1 TICSAR
7 FAMAVALARSTSAA
21 LAPDNAAPGTCP
33 KNPRRMFSRST
44 RRRVSCNCSSNNG
57 LSMDCDSCSASSRD
71 STGISG
77 TGGNCGC
84 GGGGLNIL
92 FTAAF
97 TAPPIRAGTTT
108 SATALPHLLRQ
119 AVDVDVLHNAVSHVP
134 LALHPFLEEAVP
146 ACQRTFE
153 CLYHYRI
160 TSAYTS
166 RYTIKF
172 KELKGKPQ
180 QLAYNR

>member
-1 TICSAR
+1 
-7 FAMAVALARSTSAA
+7 FAMAAALARSTSAA
-21 LAPDNAAPGTCP
+21 LAPDNAAPGTCS
-33 KNPRRMFSRST
+33 KNPRRMFSMST
-44 RRRVSCNCSSNNG
+44 RRRLSCNCSSNSG
-57 LSMDCDSCSASSRD
+57 LSMDCASCSSSSLAS
-71 STGISG
+71 TVTSG
-77 TGGNCGC
+77 TGGSGGC
-84 GGGGLNIL
+84 GGGGLNAL
-92 FTAAF
+92 FTTAF

-119 AVDVDVLHNAVSHVP
+119 AVDVNVLHNAVSHVP

-160 TSAYTS
+160 TRAYTS

-172 KELKGKPQ
+172 KELKGKP
-180 QLAYNR
+180 

>member
-1 TICSAR
+1 
-7 FAMAVALARSTSAA
+7 AMAAALARSTSAA

-33 KNPRRMFSRST
+33 KNPRRMFSMST
-44 RRRVSCNCSSNNG
+44 RRRVSCNCSSNSG
-57 LSMDCDSCSASSRD
+57 LSMDCASCSASSRD

-84 GGGGLNIL
+84 RGGGLNTL
-92 FTAAF
+92 FTAVF
-97 TAPPIRAGTTT
+97 TIPPIRTGTAT
-108 SATALPHLLRQ
+108 SAITLPHLLRQ
-119 AVDVDVLHNAVSHVP
+119 AIDVNVLHNAVSHVP

-160 TSAYTS
+160 TRAYTS

-172 KELKGKPQ
+172 KARKGKPQ
-180 QLAYNR
+180 QLASNR